1 MNLNDI
7 ARSLPRTAIKRERE
21 RERDTDAEG
30 EGESCGALC
39 TGWGSLK
46 CARSLI
52 YELVR
57 VSSDCAKQQNQSSVK
72 RANNNSNK
80 QQQKQ
85 QSSGKL
91 VQAYELNGQT
101 VSKSTDGQD
110 KQSRRLCPCSCCYSS
125 FAYCSCLR
133 DGCPDCP
140 GCISCF
146 SCIQQLPLGLAEA
159 VDAATAD

>member
-7 ARSLPRTAIKRERE
+7 ARSLPRTAIERE

-30 EGESCGALC
+30 EGESC
-39 TGWGSLK
+39 GWGSLK

-101 VSKSTDGQD
+101 VSKSTNGQD

-133 DGCPDCP
+133 DGCP

-146 SCIQQLPLGLAEA
+146 SCI
-159 VDAATAD
+159 